1 MTTTM
6 VGGEGLEPPKALG
19 RLIYS
24 QQLLPLSDP
33 PKTIQIIRLVRRA
46 IKSPPSKRHR
56 LRVTRRLIGID
67 FLKAMPC

>member
-1 MTTTM
+1 M

-33 PKTIQIIRLVRRA
+33 PKTIQIIRLVSRA
-46 IKSPPSKRHR
+46 IKSPHR
-56 LRVTRRLIGID
+56 LRVTRRLMSID